1 MGLKICFN
9 YLLIQQMSTLFAL
22 FFAVPG
28 PALETFVGD
37 DINTILILNLF
48 SGTEY
53 SVKVFASYSTGFSDA
68 LTGVAKTCKND
79 FMLFRSLRA
88 GFCCNY
94 GFVQLSV

>member
-1 MGLKICFN
+1 MSKLFSN
-9 YLLIQQMSTLFAL
+9 LIS
-22 FFAVPG
+22 FFAAPG

-79 FMLFRSLRA
+79 FMLLRSLQA
-88 GFCCNY
+88 DFPYNCGFLQ
-94 GFVQLSV
+94 FPE

>member
-1 MGLKICFN
+1 MFAKISSIR
-9 YLLIQQMSTLFAL
+9 LLFLS
-22 FFAVPG
+22 VPG

-68 LTGVAKTCKND
+68 LAGVAKTCKA
-79 FMLFRSLRA
+79 L
-88 GFCCNY
+88 
-94 GFVQLSV
+94 

>member
-1 MGLKICFN
+1 MIF
-9 YLLIQQMSTLFAL
+9 LFISY
-22 FFAVPG
+22 FAAPG

-37 DINTILILNLF
+37 DINTILILNLL

-79 FMLFRSLRA
+79 FMLLRSLQA
-88 GFCCNY
+88 GFPYNC
-94 GFVQLSV
+94 GFLQLPE